1 MNIASNGARLLASWT
16 WRLMLVSAAAL
27 LLLVIGFVGL
37 RRYDWLVCQCYG
49 HCIPSALL
57 LAAVIGCGRKRLQW
71 PACASAALAPFF
83 TWYLVSDK
91 PSDYF
96 IWSTVLWALATAWF
110 AFEMTAVIRSCAKDA
125 ECEWLDKMAGHTFF
139 SLIYLLIVPMAA
151 ITMANMVVL
160 GMPTNASFWDAT
172 IQSLHATPKYLLPI
186 VWNTFMFLKICCAAV
201 LAAHMATRQSF
212 DEAQNAAAE
221 QQQLDNDNTPQP
233 PPPDQQETTP

>member
-1 MNIASNGARLLASWT
+1 MNIASNGARFLASWT

-27 LLLVIGFVGL
+27 ILLVIGFVGL
-37 RRYDWLVCQCYG
+37 RRYDWLICQCYG

-57 LAAVIGCGRKRLQW
+57 LVAVIGCGRKRLQW

-83 TWYLVSDK
+83 TWYLLSDK
-91 PSDYF
+91 PTDYF
-96 IWSTVLWALATAWF
+96 IWCSVLWALATAWF
-110 AFEMTAVIRSCAKDA
+110 AFEMTAFIRSCAHDA
-125 ECEWLDKMAGHTFF
+125 ECEWLEKMASHTFI

-151 ITMANMVVL
+151 ITVANMVVL

-172 IQSLHATPKYLLPI
+172 IHSLHASPKYLLPI

-212 DEAQNAAAE
+212 DEVQNAATG
-221 QQQLDNDNTPQP
+221 QQQSDDEVLQP
-233 PPPDQQETTP
+233 PSSDQQETTP

>member
-1 MNIASNGARLLASWT
+1 MNIASHGARLLASWT
-16 WRLMLVSAAAL
+16 WRLMIVSAAAL
-27 LLLVIGFVGL
+27 LFLAISFVGL

-110 AFEMTAVIRSCAKDA
+110 AFEMTAFIRSCAQDA
-125 ECEWLDKMAGHTFF
+125 KCEWLEKMAGYTFM
-139 SLIYLLIVPMAA
+139 SLIYLLIAPMAA
-151 ITMANMVVL
+151 IAVANMVVL

-212 DEAQNAAAE
+212 EEAQNAAAE
-221 QQQLDNDNTPQP
+221 QQQSDNDAPQP
-233 PPPDQQETTP
+233 PPSDQQESTP

>member
-27 LLLVIGFVGL
+27 LMMVIAFIGL
-37 RRYDWLVCQCYG
+37 RRYDWFVCQCYG
-49 HCIPSALL
+49 HCIPSVLL
-57 LAAVIGCGRKRLQW
+57 LTAVIGCGRKRLQC
-71 PACASAALAPFF
+71 PACASAAFAPFF

-96 IWSTVLWALATAWF
+96 IWCTVLWALATTWF
-110 AFEMTAVIRSCAKDA
+110 AFEMTAFIRSCAHDA
-125 ECEWLDKMAGHTFF
+125 ACEWLEKMAGHTFI
-139 SLIYLLIVPMAA
+139 SLIYLLIAPMAA
-151 ITMANMVVL
+151 ITVANMVVL

-201 LAAHMATRQSF
+201 LAAHMAVRQSF
-212 DEAQNAAAE
+212 DNVQNTAAE
-221 QQQLDNDNTPQP
+221 EEDPQQAGLPQP
-233 PPPDQQETTP
+233 PPSDQQETTP